1 MATQTVFERTVDN
14 GAATTVDS
22 LATALTPTL
31 SRTTGEE
38 ANHRPLRF
46 ITCGSVDDGK
56 STLIGR
62 LLYDSK
68 ALMIDQLDALAHAS
82 KTKSASSKV
91 DDLDLSLAT
100 DGLEAEREQGIT
112 IDVAYR
118 YFNTPKRKF
127 IIADAPG
134 HEQYTRN
141 MITGVSKSDVAVVL
155 IDVTKLDF
163 SSDELTLLPQTK
175 RHTAIAALL
184 RLQHIVVAVNKMDAI
199 DFDPLKFN
207 RVVNAFKALA
217 DSLNITSFTAIPVS
231 ALRGDGVVSHSER
244 TAWFEGPALL
254 PHLENLTLTLTLD
267 TETVQPASVAVQ
279 WVTRDANDDHV
290 RWATGDVADATLH
303 VGDTVSVFPSGA
315 TATLAAIH
323 TARGDVALAHAG
335 EAVALRF
342 DRQVDVARG
351 DWIFV
356 SHAAN
361 TATTTSHSEN
371 LEPIAMKN
379 RAMATV
385 AWLDSAPLTPG
396 RRYVLRHGTRWL
408 PARVTVVSERFDLQ
422 TALWSRD
429 ESANDTNDLKA
440 AAVSVNANDLIR
452 TEIEFAAVLPISEF
466 SKSAARGAFVLVDPG
481 TNSTAAAG
489 VFA

>member
-1 MATQTVFERTVDN
+1 MKHNSVPSPRGKGFVDEQPFLVSN
-14 GAATTVDS
+14 DIPPS
-22 LATALTPTL
+22 NTL
-31 SRTTGEE
+31 SPNPSPLGRGE
-38 ANHRPLRF
+38 HKRPLRF

-68 ALMIDQLDALAHAS
+68 ALMIDQIDALMHAS

-141 MITGVSKSDVAVVL
+141 MITGASKSDVAVVL

-163 SSDELTLLPQTK
+163 STDELILLPQTK

-207 RVVNAFKALA
+207 RVVNAFRALA
-217 DSLNITSFTAIPVS
+217 NSLNIKSFTAIPVS
-231 ALRGDGVVSHSER
+231 ALRGDGVVAHSAR
-244 TAWFEGPALL
+244 TAWFNGPALL
-254 PHLENLTLTLTLD
+254 PHLEGLALD
-267 TETVQPASVAVQ
+267 TDRESSQPASLAVQ
-279 WVTRDANDDHV
+279 WVTRDANDDHL
-290 RWATGDVADATLH
+290 RWATGDVSDASLH
-303 VGDTVSVFPSGA
+303 VGDSVYVSPSGTNA
-315 TATLAAIH
+315 IIAAIR
-323 TARGDVALAHAG
+323 TGRGDVALAHAG
-335 EAVALRF
+335 EAVALCF
-342 DRQVDVARG
+342 DRQLDVARG
-351 DWIFV
+351 DWII
-356 SHAAN
+356 
-361 TATTTSHSEN
+361 ATTKMNVTAAEISDVDT
-371 LEPIAMKN
+371 ITVKTQN
-379 RAMATV
+379 RMHATI
-385 AWLDSAPLTPG
+385 AWLDSAPLMPG

-408 PARVTVVSERFDLQ
+408 PARVTSVGERFDLQ

-429 ESANDTNDLKA
+429 VSSIENDLPPST
-440 AAVSVNANDLIR
+440 VQANDLIR
-452 TEIEFAAVLPISEF
+452 AEIEFAAPLPVHEF
-466 SKSAARGAFVLVDPG
+466 ANSATRGAFVLVDPG
-481 TNSTAAAG
+481 TNATAAAG
-489 VFA
+489 VFG